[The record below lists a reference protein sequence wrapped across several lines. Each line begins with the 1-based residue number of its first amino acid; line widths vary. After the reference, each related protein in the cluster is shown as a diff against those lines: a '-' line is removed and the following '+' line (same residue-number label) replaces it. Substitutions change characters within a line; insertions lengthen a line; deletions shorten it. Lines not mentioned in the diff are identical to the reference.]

1 MGHKVHPNAFRLG
14 VFRPWE
20 ANWFANRGNHSIGRV
35 ALPPGAPANVPNQE
49 DAARILKAI
58 REAKGGAA

>member
-20 ANWFANRGNHSIGRV
+20 ANWFANPKDYTKMLHEDLEMRRVILARRQIISIRAG
-35 ALPPGAPANVPNQE
+35 
-49 DAARILKAI
+49 
-58 REAKGGAA
+58 